1 MQDIKLRS
9 VSFRCY
15 TLIYF
20 FLLSLPIFPYTFCSS
35 HTTSSSVE
43 LRHFWVCCNKD
54 SLCLQDGAAISRY
67 DVAATRMASIVA
79 KHEPDIMKIQTTLTS
94 AQKSGISF
102 WRPLLTCCWWQL
114 RLFCTKLVTS
124 SSRNCDL
131 VWSCACLHGWDIW
144 MRITQKSNV
153 LN

>member
-9 VSFRCY
+9 VSLRCH

-20 FLLSLPIFPYTFCSS
+20 FLLSLPIFPYPFCSS

-54 SLCLQDGAAISRY
+54 SLCLQDGAAICRY
-67 DVAATRMASIVA
+67 DVAAKRMTSIVA
-79 KHEPDIMKIQTTLTS
+79 KHEPDIMYIQTTLTS

-102 WRPLLTCCWWQL
+102 WRPQLTW
-114 RLFCTKLVTS
+114 RLMTAASVQHSTGNVCAANL
-124 SSRNCDL
+124 
-131 VWSCACLHGWDIW
+131 WSCVVPCLSPWRRH
-144 MRITQKSNV
+144 
-153 LN
+153 LNAYNAKKVKP